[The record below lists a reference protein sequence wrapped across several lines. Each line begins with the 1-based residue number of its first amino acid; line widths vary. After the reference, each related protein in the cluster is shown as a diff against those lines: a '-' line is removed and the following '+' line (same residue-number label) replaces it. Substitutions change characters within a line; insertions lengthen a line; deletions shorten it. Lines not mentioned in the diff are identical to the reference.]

1 MSIWIDEYE
10 KVLNKLEEI
19 KTEIDNIDC
28 DNNDSCLRMK
38 KVFNINYKIL
48 KNLDPELLSLKNIY
62 NLIYN
67 EQKRVYGNLCSCQG
81 YLIQLLEFIKNEH
94 FDKANDILDI
104 VFNIIKPY
112 ILHKKR
118 LGDPLAESV
127 KIYKNEIEK
136 HLNELKQIENEEEK
150 IKEVIEKIYEYEN
163 ELFVDDEK
171 KDSIKTRIETIL
183 NDIEN
188 KKGEIYKFYNEL
200 FVDENEE
207 SIETTITN
215 FFKEIE
221 NLKEK
226 SKELKDE
233 VEEILLNTQN
243 SVKELRQFYVEIF
256 GEIDEETNER
266 KGGLKQEI
274 EQRKKELESL
284 KKEYEHFKENQ
295 EKRYQELYKKI
306 ESLLPGAVS
315 AGLAR
320 AYQEKRE
327 KFEKQTKFWGCAFVI
342 GMIGLFIAGFFIINK
357 ENNTLE
363 DTFLHLLKYSPLYL
377 PAIWLAFYAGRRRNE
392 NMRLEQKYAHKEAL
406 AKSYIGYKKQIE
418 ELQEKEKDEL
428 LTNLLKTSTYIIAED
443 PSYVLDKDNN
453 EYHPFIESWKKF
465 LDFFDKTK
473 NKEEN
478 NPKEE
483 NNKKDSK

>member
-19 KTEIDNIDC
+19 KIEIDNIVC

-48 KNLDPELLSLKNIY
+48 KNLDPELLSLIDIYKLIFKGQKNI
-62 NLIYN
+62 NGSLIN
-67 EQKRVYGNLCSCQG
+67 FQG
-81 YLIQLLEFIKNEH
+81 YLIQLLEFIKKED
-94 FDKANDILDI
+94 FDRVNDILDS

-118 LGDPLAESV
+118 LGDPLVESV

-136 HLNELKQIENEEEK
+136 HLNELKQIEDEEK
-150 IKEVIEKIYEYEN
+150 NLKEILNKIYEYEN
-163 ELFVDDEK
+163 ELFDDEEK
-171 KDSIKTRIETIL
+171 KSIKTEIETIV

-188 KKGEIYKFYNEL
+188 KKDKIYNFYNEL
-200 FVDENEE
+200 FVDNESEE

-215 FFKEIE
+215 FVKEIE

-226 SKELKDE
+226 SKNLKNEIED
-233 VEEILLNTQN
+233 ILLNTQN
-243 SVKELRQFYVEIF
+243 SVKELKEFYVEIF
-256 GEIDEETNER
+256 GEKDEKTNEI

-274 EQRKKELESL
+274 EKRKKDLENL
-284 KKEYEHFKENQ
+284 KQEYDNFKTSQ
-295 EKRYQELYKKI
+295 EQKYQTLYEKI

-320 AYQEKRE
+320 AYQKKRE
-327 KFEKQTKFWGCAFVI
+327 KFEKQTMFWSGVFIVA
-342 GMIGLFIAGFFIINK
+342 MIGLFIGGFKVVSNDTNSLK
-357 ENNTLE
+357 ETL
-363 DTFLHLLKYSPLYL
+363 LHLLKYSPLYL

-453 EYHPFIESWKKF
+453 EHHPLME
-465 LDFFDKTK
+465 LFDKLNFFK
-473 NKEEN
+473 NQNKEEN
-478 NPKEE
+478 NQKEE
-483 NNKKDSK
+483 INKKDNK

>member
-1 MSIWIDEYE
+1 MSIWIEEYE

-19 KTEIDNIDC
+19 KEEIDQIDC
-28 DNNDSCLRMK
+28 NYNNDCLRMK

-48 KNLDPELLSLKNIY
+48 KNLDPELLSLKDIYKLIFKGQKNI
-62 NLIYN
+62 NGSLIN
-67 EQKRVYGNLCSCQG
+67 FQG
-81 YLIQLLEFIKNEH
+81 YLIQLLEFIKKED
-94 FDKANDILDI
+94 FDRVNDILDS

-118 LGDPLAESV
+118 LGDPLVESV

-136 HLNELKQIENEEEK
+136 HLNELKQIEDEEK
-150 IKEVIEKIYEYEN
+150 NLKEILDKIYEYEN
-163 ELFVDDEK
+163 ELFIDDEEK
-171 KDSIKTRIETIL
+171 KSIKTKIETIL
-183 NDIEN
+183 SDIEN
-188 KKGEIYKFYNEL
+188 KKYEIYKFYNEL

-207 SIETTITN
+207 SIKTTITN
-215 FFKEIE
+215 FVKEIE
-221 NLKEK
+221 NFKEK
-226 SKELKDE
+226 SKNLKNE
-233 VEEILLNTQN
+233 IGEILLNTQN
-243 SVKELRQFYVEIF
+243 SVKELREFYVEIF
-256 GEIDEETNER
+256 GEIDEKTNER

-274 EQRKKELESL
+274 EERKKELESL
-284 KKEYEHFKENQ
+284 KKEYEYFKENQ

-327 KFEKQTKFWGCAFVI
+327 KFEKQTMFWSGVFVVA
-342 GMIGLFIAGFFIINK
+342 MIGLFIGGFKVVSNDTNSLK
-357 ENNTLE
+357 ETL
-363 DTFLHLLKYSPLYL
+363 LHLLKYSPLYL

-453 EYHPFIESWKKF
+453 EYHPFIELFNK
-465 LDFFDKTK
+465 LNFFKNQ

-478 NPKEE
+478 NQKEE
-483 NNKKDSK
+483 INKKDNK

>member
-28 DNNDSCLRMK
+28 NNNSCLRMK
-38 KVFNINYKIL
+38 KVFYMNYKIL

-62 NLIYN
+62 QLIYN
-67 EQKRVYGNLCSCQG
+67 GQKQVYGSLSNFQG
-81 YLIQLLEFIKNEH
+81 FLVQLLEFIKNEN
-94 FDKANDILDI
+94 FDKANDILDS
-104 VFNIIKPY
+104 VFNILKPY

-118 LGDPLAESV
+118 LGDPLVESV

-136 HLNELKQIENEEEK
+136 HLVKLKEIENEEEK
-150 IKEVIEKIYEYEN
+150 IKEIVEKIYEYEN
-163 ELFVDDEK
+163 ELFVDDEEK
-171 KDSIKTRIETIL
+171 NSIKTKIETIL

-188 KKGEIYKFYNEL
+188 KKDEIYKFYNEL
-200 FVDENEE
+200 FKDENEE

-215 FFKEIE
+215 FVEEIK

-233 VEEILLNTQN
+233 VEEILINTQN
-243 SVKELRQFYVEIF
+243 SVKELKQFYVEVF

-315 AGLAR
+315 AGLAK
-320 AYQEKRE
+320 AYQDKRKKYE
-327 KFEKQTKFWGCAFVI
+327 LQTIFWSGVFIIA
-342 GMIGLFIAGFFIINK
+342 MIGLFIGGFKVINNETNSLK
-357 ENNTLE
+357 E
-363 DTFLHLLKYSPLYL
+363 TFLHLLKYSPLYL

-406 AKSYIGYKKQIE
+406 AKSYISYKKQIE
-418 ELQEKEKDEL
+418 ELQSEEKDEL

-453 EYHPFIESWKKF
+453 EHYPLMEL
-465 LDFFDKTK
+465 LDKLNFFKNQ
-473 NKEEN
+473 NKEKN
-478 NPKEE
+478 NQKE
-483 NNKKDSK
+483 

>member
-1 MSIWIDEYE
+1 MSIWITEYE

-19 KTEIDNIDC
+19 KEEIDKIDC
-28 DNNDSCLRMK
+28 NHNDDCLRMK

-48 KNLDPELLSLKNIY
+48 KNLDPELLSLRSIY
-62 NLIYN
+62 QLIYT
-67 EQKRVYGNLCSCQG
+67 QKALYGSTLNFSGHL
-81 YLIQLLEFIKNEH
+81 LQLLNFVKNKN
-94 FDKANDILDI
+94 FNKANDILDS

-118 LGDPLAESV
+118 LGEPLVEVV

-171 KDSIKTRIETIL
+171 KNSIKTRIETIL
-183 NDIEN
+183 SDIEN
-188 KKGEIYKFYNEL
+188 KKDEIYKFYNEL

-215 FFKEIE
+215 FVKEIE

-226 SKELKDE
+226 SKELKNE

-284 KKEYEHFKENQ
+284 KKDYEQFKENQ

-315 AGLAR
+315 AGLAK
-320 AYQEKRE
+320 AYQDKRE
-327 KFEKQTKFWGCAFVI
+327 KFEGQTKFWSSVFI
-342 GMIGLFIAGFFIINK
+342 GSMIALFIGGFFIVLNFEKI
-357 ENNTLE
+357 NTLK
-363 DTFLHLLKYSPLYL
+363 DTFLHLLKYLPLYG

-406 AKSYIGYKKQIE
+406 AKSYISYKKQIE

-453 EYHPFIESWKKF
+453 ERYPLME
-465 LDFFDKTK
+465 LFDKLNFFKNK
-473 NKEEN
+473 NKEKN
-478 NPKEE
+478 NQKEE
-483 NNKKDSK
+483 INKKDSK